1 MTPNQI
7 ADRLAALVR
16 RETDLALGARE
27 QAGFVKLQQ
36 ALEARKRGPA
46 TSATSMRAVRRAW
59 SYALVAAV
67 ACACALFFVRVH
79 TVRESALTFQVIHGT
94 VGEDRDIASDEP
106 DTAVLFSDRS
116 ELVVDRGARLRVAE
130 LEARGA
136 RVLLETGG
144 VHVHIQHRSGSSW
157 AIDAGPY
164 VVHVTGT
171 EFDLAWNGGEQ
182 TLDLLLRRGSVTVNG
197 PLAEEGIQLV
207 AGQHLRMN
215 AASGSLS
222 IASGNASGPQSDA
235 PASPP
240 TPGAASSAGAAEP
253 ADTTSGL
260 TSPSPMQTDAPT
272 PASVRSAAPGPA
284 GAATAHRG
292 GAWTAGI
299 APRDFEGLVAVAERR
314 GLDRTL
320 ADSSAAD
327 LAALADAARYTRRPD
342 IARRALAAE
351 RDRYAASREARD
363 AAFFLGGI
371 AEAGGDANGALD
383 WYETYLRESGHG
395 PYAAEALGRKMTLV
409 LRLHGP
415 DDARPIAAEYL
426 RRFREG
432 AYAPNAAKLLDAR

>member
-7 ADRLAALVR
+7 VVRLAALVR
-16 RETDLALGARE
+16 RESDLALGARE

-36 ALEARKRGPA
+36 ALEARNHAPA
-46 TSATSMRAVRRAW
+46 ARMAPMRAVRRAW
-59 SYALVAAV
+59 SYALAAAV
-67 ACACALFFVRVH
+67 ACACALLYVRTH
-79 TVRESALTFQVIHGT
+79 AVRESALTFRVIHGN

-106 DTAVLFSDRS
+106 DTAVRFSDQS
-116 ELVVDRGARLRVAE
+116 ELVVDRGARLRVAD

-136 RVLLETGG
+136 RVLLERGA
-144 VHVHIQHRSGSSW
+144 VHVHIQHRLGSNW

-171 EFDLAWNGGEQ
+171 EFDLAWNGSEQ
-182 TLDLLLRRGSVTVNG
+182 TLDLQLRRGSVTVNG
-197 PLAEEGIQLV
+197 PLAEEGIRLV

-222 IASGNASGPQSDA
+222 IASGDAGSANAHASDA
-235 PASPP
+235 PAPAP
-240 TPGAASSAGAAEP
+240 AASADVALEP
-253 ADTTSGL
+253 ADTASGL
-260 TSPSPMQTDAPT
+260 GSPRLAGAEESG
-272 PASVRSAAPGPA
+272 SVRGAVRGSVGA
-284 GAATAHRG
+284 GSRH
-292 GAWTAGI
+292 WTAGI

-314 GLDRTL
+314 GLERTL
-320 ADSSAAD
+320 ADSPAAD
-327 LAALADAARYTRRPD
+327 LTALADAARYTRRPD

-351 RDRYAASREARD
+351 RERYASSREARD

-383 WYETYLRESGHG
+383 WYETYLRESGGG

>member
-16 RETDLALGARE
+16 HETDLALGARE

-36 ALEARKRGPA
+36 ALEARKHAPA
-46 TSATSMRAVRRAW
+46 TSLRAVRRAW
-59 SYALVAAV
+59 TYALVAAV
-67 ACACALFFVRVH
+67 ACGCALFFVRVH
-79 TVRESALTFQVIHGT
+79 AVRESALTFQVIHGN

-106 DTAVLFSDRS
+106 DTAVRFSDRS
-116 ELVVDRGARLRVAE
+116 ELVVDQGARLRVAA

-136 RVLLETGG
+136 RVLLESGT
-144 VHVHIQHRSGSSW
+144 VHVHIQHRPGSSW

-182 TLDLLLRRGSVTVNG
+182 TLDLRLRRGSVTVNG
-197 PLAEEGIQLV
+197 PLAEEGIRLV

-222 IASGNASGPQSDA
+222 IASSDASGGQGDA
-235 PASPP
+235 PA
-240 TPGAASSAGAAEP
+240 AAPSAGAAPEA
-253 ADTTSGL
+253 ADTASAL
-260 TSPSPMQTDAPT
+260 PSPSPVRTDAPA
-272 PASVRSAAPGPA
+272 PASVRASQGMASAR
-284 GAATAHRG
+284 RG
-292 GAWTAGI
+292 TGWTAGI
-299 APRDFEGLVAVAERR
+299 APRDFGGLVAVAERR
-314 GLDRTL
+314 GLERTL

-327 LAALADAARYTRRPD
+327 LAALADAARFTRRPD
-342 IARRALAAE
+342 IARRALTAE
-351 RDRYAASREARD
+351 RDRYGASREARD

-371 AEAGGDANGALD
+371 AEASGDANAALD
-383 WYETYLRESGHG
+383 WYETYLRESGRG

-409 LRLHGP
+409 LRLRGA

-426 RRFREG
+426 HRFGEG